1 MVSRGRTCGIDSTR
15 VVASPTFP
23 VPTPCIAP
31 DGSTLV
37 TSPPIEYA
45 FAATYGRSG
54 LRRLCRALAACE
66 GVIATPQAEPAMHG
80 RTMRWALTGQFS
92 PEFLAAR
99 YVAAMRESRTS
110 TRAAIRADLSPVFA
124 KWYGGHVLSQLG
136 EERCLVIR
144 VWRDPV
150 TVIASIA
157 GLGLVPGTPLGT
169 LWLGDPRWERCRL
182 RLEPAD
188 RLEAVAWHVV
198 ETIIRSEE
206 IERSFPR
213 ARVARL
219 DFDVLCDADLLA
231 AWLRHAGFRP
241 GDGYEQAVSPAQ
253 DLARHEPSGLRSIDR
268 GGVRSAWRRVVDLAA
283 GQGLLPS
290 SLAESLLRDPTEVDR
305 GRRLGA

>member
-1 MVSRGRTCGIDSTR
+1 MDQDRS
-15 VVASPTFP
+15 
-23 VPTPCIAP
+23 
-31 DGSTLV
+31 
-37 TSPPIEYA
+37 IEYA

-54 LRRLCRALAACE
+54 LRRLSRALGACE
-66 GVIATPQAEPAMHG
+66 GVVATPQADPAMHG
-80 RTMRWALTGQFS
+80 RTMRWAMTGQFS
-92 PEFLAAR
+92 SEFLAAR
-99 YVAAMRESRTS
+99 FAASMRESRAAS
-110 TRAAIRADLSPVFA
+110 GAAIRADLSPVFA
-124 KWYGGHVLSQLG
+124 KWYGGHVLAQLG

-150 TVIASIA
+150 EVIASIA

-188 RLEAVAWHVV
+188 RLEAVAWHVA

-213 ARVARL
+213 ATIARL
-219 DFDVLCDADLLA
+219 DFEVLCDADLLA

-241 GDGYEQAVSPAQ
+241 GAGYEHAVSPTH

-268 GGVRSAWRRVVDLAA
+268 GGARDAWRRVLDLAVD
-283 GQGLLPS
+283 QGLLAVP
-290 SLAESLLRDPTEVDR
+290 LAESLLRDPGDAGR